1 MGPAAPE
8 ADAAGARG
16 GQAAIGL
23 AKLSAWL
30 DAFPEGSV
38 VYVCFGSQ
46 AVMNPA
52 VAAALAKALE
62 RSAVPFVWAV
72 GGAVVLDGFEARA
85 AAWWCS
91 GGRRRWR
98 CCGIRRWGG
107 S

>member
-1 MGPAAPE
+1 MAPE

-16 GQAAIGL
+16 GQAAVGL
-23 AKLSAWL
+23 AELSVL
-30 DAFPEGSV
+30 
-38 VYVCFGSQ
+38 
-46 AVMNPA
+46 NPA
-52 VAAALAKALE
+52 VAAALAEELE
-62 RSAVPFVWAV
+62 RSAVPLVWAV

-85 AAWWCS
+85 AAWWCV